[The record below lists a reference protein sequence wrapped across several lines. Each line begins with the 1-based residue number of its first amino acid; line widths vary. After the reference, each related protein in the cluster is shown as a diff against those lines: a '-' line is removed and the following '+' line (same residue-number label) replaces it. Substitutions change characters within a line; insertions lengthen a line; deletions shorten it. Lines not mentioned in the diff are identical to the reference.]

1 MPSVGSDG
9 PPPVS
14 LLNQTEG
21 GKRRIKK
28 RWDFSTKRGILA
40 FRNSTFL
47 GAALE
52 WWRAIMPAQLIALD
66 YGPSILLDKP
76 ILLLGRH
83 PECDIQ
89 IDSRKISR
97 RHCCIAQV
105 SDYLVVRDLGST
117 NGIRING
124 IRIVEGKL
132 SAGDELTIGNH
143 RYKVAWDEEDPGPV
157 VPQSSAQSLSPP
169 DRGPKAEG
177 RSPKRASRDPSPV
190 EDIEDEM
197 LESCDEPVAL
207 DESDE
212 QGLPIALPAQ
222 PPAPESPLPKKD
234 NPLYLPDELRLMP
247 HSDLFRKGSPLAS
260 PSGSQPPA

>member
-1 MPSVGSDG
+1 
-9 PPPVS
+9 
-14 LLNQTEG
+14 
-21 GKRRIKK
+21 
-28 RWDFSTKRGILA
+28 
-40 FRNSTFL
+40 
-47 GAALE
+47 
-52 WWRAIMPAQLIALD
+52 MPAQLVALD
-66 YGPSILLDKP
+66 YGPNILLDKP

-89 IDSRKISR
+89 IESRKISR

-105 SDYLVVRDLGST
+105 SDYLVIRDLGST

-132 SAGDELTIGNH
+132 NAGDELTIGNH
-143 RYKVAWDEEDPGPV
+143 RYKVTWDEIPSPV
-157 VPQSSAQSLSPP
+157 VPPSSAERLSPP
-169 DRGPKAEG
+169 DRGAKGEG
-177 RSPKRASRDPSPV
+177 RSPKRTSRDPSPV

-212 QGLPIALPAQ
+212 EGLPLALPAQ
-222 PPAPESPLPKKD
+222 PSAPESPPPKKE

-247 HSDLFRKGSPLAS
+247 HSDLYRKGSPLAS
-260 PSGSQPPA
+260 PSGSHPPA